1 MEQLGMGVMIKML
14 AGDVD
19 SAHALQSALGKTIAS
34 LALKTHDQRDIDALV
49 FHFTDG
55 TAMQLRDEGQSCC
68 ETRYMH
74 TDDKLSDFVGA
85 QFLGA
90 EVRDAPSIPSKEYED
105 VHEVQFLIVKT
116 SIGEFTVE
124 THNEH
129 NGYYGGFAIEA
140 SIVEEENA

>member
-1 MEQLGMGVMIKML
+1 MGQLGMGAMIRRL
-14 AGDVD
+14 AGNED
-19 SAHALQSALGKTIAS
+19 SVQVLRGALGKTISS
-34 LALKTHDQRDIDALV
+34 LVLKTYDTRDIDALV

-90 EVRDAPSIPSKEYED
+90 GVQVAPSIPTKEYDDE
-105 VHEVQFLIVKT
+105 HEIQFLIVKT

-124 THNEH
+124 THDVH

-140 SIVEEENA
+140 SVVAEENT